1 MNKLVELI
9 QELCPNGVSFVD
21 LGECVKAVSNIRW
34 RENGDKAYQYID
46 LTSVDIDTHN
56 IHDTQEIDKSNAP
69 SRAQQIVCS
78 EDVLLG
84 TTRPLLKRFCLVPA
98 EYDGDICS
106 TGFCVLRADSNR
118 VLPSWL
124 FHLISSTD
132 FFTYVE
138 RVQQGTSYPT
148 ITDAAVK
155 AYRIPLPPIEVQREI
170 VRILDNF
177 TELIAELT
185 AELTA
190 RKKQYEYYRDKLLT
204 FDVFGGGGQTDL
216 NGRHL
221 EKALFLLA
229 PVLILD
235 NFSN

>member
-132 FFTYVE
+132 FFHLCRKSSTGNQLSYYH
-138 RVQQGTSYPT
+138 RCGCKSVQNS
-148 ITDAAVK
+148 
-155 AYRIPLPPIEVQREI
+155 PP
-170 VRILDNF
+170 
-177 TELIAELT
+177 A
-185 AELTA
+185 
-190 RKKQYEYYRDKLLT
+190 
-204 FDVFGGGGQTDL
+204 
-216 NGRHL
+216 H
-221 EKALFLLA
+221 
-229 PVLILD
+229 
-235 NFSN
+235 